1 MQRIVYWNCLNKE
14 TVGLGSISHVRVS
27 VLCEGVRLKFFKIM
41 KDKEILEE
49 VYRRLCWTT
58 DNWHQMNMDKMFD
71 RVHDMKDMIEQEWQ
85 NEDYKEMIPAFTN
98 SWNKKDKYE

>member
-1 MQRIVYWNCLNKE
+1 MYWNCLNKE
-14 TVGLGSISHVRVS
+14 TVGLGSIPHVGVS
-27 VLCEGVRLKFFKIM
+27 VLCEGVRLKLFKIM

-58 DNWHQMNMDKMFD
+58 DNWSDMNMDKMFD
-71 RVHDMKDMIEQEWQ
+71 RVYDMKDMIEQEWQ